1 MSPHVP
7 CLYELHRRAL
17 PASPALLTLQRRL
30 PAAGLLEIGPLC
42 GWADGQ
48 TRASVPLADGRSSCP
63 RFQPHPL
70 ASLPSTPPSA
80 RFSKFYFHYFDSPSW
95 GRPEGCPWRLG
106 GRSTQQSV
114 PVPNWTEAESESVEG
129 LSGLG
134 MPPLVRGSD
143 DVAYSAIRG
152 WSGSGRSLGRRAE
165 PGCGLR
171 TIPLYPS
178 TNHPQL
184 GRTALIPAA
193 RVTGRHFPTLQ
204 AARRLSPESGL
215 LGELGW

>member
-1 MSPHVP
+1 MAGPTARPGRRYRWPMGVRAARGSSHTLLP
-7 CLYELHRRAL
+7 LYL
-17 PASPALLTLQRRL
+17 PPLLL
-30 PAAGLLEIGPLC
+30 
-42 GWADGQ
+42 
-48 TRASVPLADGRSSCP
+48 
-63 RFQPHPL
+63 L
-70 ASLPSTPPSA
+70 ASQNSTSTTSTAQLEPTRGIVHA
-80 RFSKFYFHYFDSPSW
+80 RS
-95 GRPEGCPWRLG
+95 GAVVA
-106 GRSTQQSV
+106 QQSA

-165 PGCGLR
+165 PGCGLL

-193 RVTGRHFPTLQ
+193 RVTGRHFPTVQ
-204 AARRLSPESGL
+204 VARWLTQSL
-215 LGELGW
+215 DY